1 MCNKKGRIKCTQ
13 EMFYRNYKK
22 VNENINKLYRNDQLL
37 RILEAKIYIVK
48 LVRCFFFNLLVIW
61 EV

>member
-1 MCNKKGRIKCTQ
+1 
-13 EMFYRNYKK
+13 MFYRNYKK